1 MLSMDREDRELRL
14 KALRERRDQA
24 ARRTEETA
32 ERRQAISDRS
42 VRSTDPERAAR
53 RRDEAAVHLDNAQDW
68 NRAAL
73 LSAIAAYERAAVL
86 LEKMAADEP
95 SMREAHLAS
104 AAHFR
109 SFAQRD
115 RQTYA
120 NYSDPDRCHC
130 D

>member
-1 MLSMDREDRELRL
+1 MAAHQGMLSMDREDRELRL

-95 SMREAHLAS
+95 SMREA
-104 AAHFR
+104 
-109 SFAQRD
+109 
-115 RQTYA
+115 
-120 NYSDPDRCHC
+120 
-130 D
+130 